1 MLTVL
6 TKRTLLTTT
15 AKREAADTHNVS
27 HERRAREKEALR
39 ESILRA
45 AGEVFLER
53 GYDGLSMRRVAER
66 IGYTATTIYLYFKN
80 KDDLLFALLN
90 EGYAELGQRLA
101 AAATEERDPL
111 QRLTA
116 IGRAYIAFGLE
127 RPLLYQVMFM
137 RRADFLAARF
147 NESRDDAIHYI
158 NPFHVLAQAVTNTLE
173 AGALKPGDVMTYAMS
188 FWSVVHGLVSL
199 ALIAPD
205 ADAGLIK
212 RMTQLTLSATLSG
225 LQAATDATARKRPR
239 RGG

>member
-1 MLTVL
+1 ML

-15 AKREAADTHNVS
+15 AKREAAGTHNVS

-53 GYDGLSMRRVAER
+53 GYDGLSMRQVAER

-101 AAATEERDPL
+101 AAAAEERDPL

-147 NESRDDAIHYI
+147 NESRDDADTVHHI
-158 NPFHVLAQAVTNTLE
+158 NPFRVLAQAVTGALE
-173 AGALKPGDVMTYAMS
+173 AGVLQPGDVMTYAMS